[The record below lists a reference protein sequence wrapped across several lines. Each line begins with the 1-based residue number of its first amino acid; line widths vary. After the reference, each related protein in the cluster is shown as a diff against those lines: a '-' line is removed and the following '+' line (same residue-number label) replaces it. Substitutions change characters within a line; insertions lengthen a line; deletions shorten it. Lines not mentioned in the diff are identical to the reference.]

1 MRIEYHTIA
10 IMLIIYYAIYYNRN
24 NKNKEIR
31 MKHNHDD
38 PTKKC
43 NCHRTYWRNL
53 MDSVQNKISR
63 GAHNIFRTIS
73 WARNENWRRQDKKN
87 KK

>member
-1 MRIEYHTIA
+1 MK
-10 IMLIIYYAIYYNRN
+10 N
-24 NKNKEIR
+24 NG
-31 MKHNHDD
+31 DD
-38 PTKKC
+38 SKKKGPC
-43 NCHRTYWRNL
+43 PRTYWHNL
-53 MDSVQNKISR
+53 MSSVQNKISR